1 MEKQGIRLFNTLK
14 WVSLPGDTIVKGYE
28 GNHLPQLGATD
39 LFTQEAKITA
49 AEPQVPAVKHARIPC
64 TRHRGWCGWQWMA
77 QLAIKQLMDC
87 CYHALQKNKHISEPF
102 EISNNGKEMK
112 TSEDH
117 IHVPYTRWAPPRVY
131 VTTSFFIP
139 CLGKQSEPKLQAK
152 VRRSKNLTSALQKLR
167 IGSVLNVLGL
177 GSPLGGCG
185 PLSKR
190 IWSGHILAKALSNFS
205 DCQAPLNRQQTL
217 RKTYCR
223 ERSTSVGRNSFVLS
237 KYFGNAL
244 EMLQGR
250 SPQARRQ
257 EEASGAL
264 SSCNSAA
271 PRCSIHLDFRVEP
284 NGVCMCS
291 NARCLK
297 TRKRLPDHL
306 GSVYSLNVFEG
317 HKDLKDLIEAPEA
330 APN

>member
-77 QLAIKQLMDC
+77 QLAIKRLMDC

-217 RKTYCR
+217 RKTYCI
-223 ERSTSVGRNSFVLS
+223 ENVQPPLAETLLCFRNI
-237 KYFGNAL
+237 L
-244 EMLQGR
+244 EMLWKCFKAEVLR
-250 SPQARRQ
+250 LAARRRLQ
-257 EEASGAL
+257 GLCLPATQLRPGARFIWI
-264 SSCNSAA
+264 SALNQMVFA
-271 PRCSIHLDFRVEP
+271 CVVMHDVWKLGKGSQIILDQFILW
-284 NGVCMCS
+284 M
-291 NARCLK
+291 CLK
-297 TRKRLPDHL
+297 DIRT
-306 GSVYSLNVFEG
+306 
-317 HKDLKDLIEAPEA
+317 
-330 APN
+330 

>member
-1 MEKQGIRLFNTLK
+1 M
-14 WVSLPGDTIVKGYE
+14 SLPGDTIIKGYE

-49 AEPQVPAVKHARIPC
+49 AEPQVPAIKLARIPC

-77 QLAIKQLMDC
+77 QLAIKRLMDC

-139 CLGKQSEPKLQAK
+139 CLGKQSEPKLQAR

-205 DCQAPLNRQQTL
+205 DCQAPLNRQQNPTNIKKNILQRTFNL
-217 RKTYCR
+217 RWQKLFCAF
-223 ERSTSVGRNSFVLS
+223 EIFW
-237 KYFGNAL
+237 KCFGNASRPKSSGSPPGPTSKGGFRGSVF
-244 EMLQGR
+244 LQ
-250 SPQARRQ
+250 
-257 EEASGAL
+257 L
-264 SSCNSAA
+264 SCAQV
-271 PRCSIHLDFRVEP
+271 LDSFGFRVEP

>member
-1 MEKQGIRLFNTLK
+1 M
-14 WVSLPGDTIVKGYE
+14 
-28 GNHLPQLGATD
+28 
-39 LFTQEAKITA
+39 
-49 AEPQVPAVKHARIPC
+49 
-64 TRHRGWCGWQWMA
+64 
-77 QLAIKQLMDC
+77 
-87 CYHALQKNKHISEPF
+87 
-102 EISNNGKEMK
+102 
-112 TSEDH
+112 
-117 IHVPYTRWAPPRVY
+117 
-131 VTTSFFIP
+131 
-139 CLGKQSEPKLQAK
+139 
-152 VRRSKNLTSALQKLR
+152 
-167 IGSVLNVLGL
+167 
-177 GSPLGGCG
+177 
-185 PLSKR
+185 
-190 IWSGHILAKALSNFS
+190 
-205 DCQAPLNRQQTL
+205 
-217 RKTYCR
+217 
-223 ERSTSVGRNSFVLS
+223 LS

-317 HKDLKDLIEAPEA
+317 HKDLKDLIEAPEV